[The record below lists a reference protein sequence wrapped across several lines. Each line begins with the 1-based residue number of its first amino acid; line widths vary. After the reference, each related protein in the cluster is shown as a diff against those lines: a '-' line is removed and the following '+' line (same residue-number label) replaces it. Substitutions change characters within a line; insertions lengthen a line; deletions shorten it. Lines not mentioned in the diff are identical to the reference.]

1 MIWTHILKVSVNNK
15 TIYDKKVCI
24 QNDTSSHE
32 SIKQP
37 NCEKTNNNVI

>member
-24 QNDTSSHE
+24 QNNKGIETNIKTSNYE
-32 SIKQP
+32 T
-37 NCEKTNNNVI
+37 TNK

>member
-24 QNDTSSHE
+24 QSDKCIRND
-32 SIKQP
+32 IKTQKY
-37 NCEKTNNNVI
+37 ETTNN